1 MKPISSVC
9 SSPGAGSVRGL
20 AWAWMALLAT
30 LWTLL
35 CQCPPAVAQ
44 ERSKVVEPSSVALQL
59 SEATEP
65 SKLKTDWMSGTVPAN
80 WVDLKS
86 GSAAADTALWYR
98 VEFDVP
104 AGPDSTDS
112 WALYLPYLYDGGRF
126 WLNGQPLTAIAQST
140 ASTHLRWER
149 PRLITIA
156 DNQLREG
163 RNELLLRSIRYGP
176 RVGVQLQHIA
186 VGPTVELLPVFDRR
200 MFWVR
205 TMPQYAVVTCLVVGL
220 FVTSIW
226 WHRRDEVLY
235 GLFGLAA
242 ILWSVRTLTFVVEV
256 MPAEWWPWWRA
267 VYHSATGGFI
277 VVMALFAMRFASQR
291 RPLLERAMLAYWLLG
306 PVLMVVSG
314 GALDSQIGR
323 IWTAGMIP
331 IGLSMLAFAGYAAW
345 RQRSGAAIALFSAM
359 VLGVMAG
366 IHDYMVAW
374 DVMIQL
380 PMPARSWLAH
390 RIFLLHHAANLLLLV
405 MVAILTMRFVQTLDG
420 LADLNRHLEER
431 VRQRE
436 KELVQRHAQVSRLSR
451 EYAVNEERQRIMQD
465 LHDGL
470 GSQMFTALARVE
482 RGAIEPAEI
491 TQLLR
496 DCIADMRLTFELIA
510 PEQFDFSSALGNLR
524 FRWEGMFKEA
534 GVASHWNFDG
544 LKRAGDLT
552 PTSALHALR
561 IIQEALTNVLKH
573 ARASRVS
580 VTLQAVD
587 QHLKVSIE
595 DDGCGIETGAANNP
609 AARGISSM
617 KHRARRLGAVL
628 LVSSEKRGTRIS
640 LDLPLVN
647 RGEGTP
653 QTVSEPDID
662 SRKYGIGTRSC
673 GIVQFPTRS

>member
-1 MKPISSVC
+1 MKPISWDC
-9 SSPGAGSVRGL
+9 SSAGAAAAPGVAKARLTLL
-20 AWAWMALLAT
+20 AASWALLCLGTMAS
-30 LWTLL
+30 
-35 CQCPPAVAQ
+35 AQ
-44 ERSKVVEPSSVALQL
+44 ERGKVVEPSSVALQL
-59 SEATEP
+59 SAATEP
-65 SKLKTDWMSGTVPAN
+65 SELKPDWKSGTVPTN
-80 WVDLKS
+80 WVGLKP
-86 GSAAADTALWYR
+86 GNAAADSALWYR
-98 VEFDVP
+98 VEFEVP

-140 ASTHLRWER
+140 AATHLRWER
-149 PRLITIA
+149 PRLITIP
-156 DNQLREG
+156 DNQLKDG

-226 WHRRDEVLY
+226 WRRRDEVLY

-267 VYHSATGGFI
+267 IYHSATGGFI
-277 VVMALFAMRFASQR
+277 VVLALFAMRFAGQR
-291 RPLLERAMLAYWLLG
+291 RPLLERAMFAYWLLG
-306 PVLMVVSG
+306 PVLMVASG

-331 IGLSMLAFAGYAAW
+331 IGLSMLAFTGYAAW
-345 RQRSGAAIALFSAM
+345 RQRTGAAIALFSAM
-359 VLGVMAG
+359 VLGVLAG

-374 DVMIQL
+374 DGMIQL
-380 PMPARSWLAH
+380 PMPVRSWLAH

-436 KELVQRHAQVSRLSR
+436 QELVHRHAQVSRISR
-451 EYAVNEERQRIMQD
+451 EQAVSDERQRIMQD

-491 TQLLR
+491 TQMLR

-510 PEQFDFSSALGNLR
+510 PEQFDFASALGNLR

-534 GVASHWNFDG
+534 GMASHWNFDG

-552 PTSALHALR
+552 PASALHVLR
-561 IIQEALTNVLKH
+561 ILQEALTNVLKH

-587 QHLKVSIE
+587 QHLKISVE
-595 DDGCGIETGAANNP
+595 DDGSGIDASVAENP
-609 AARGISSM
+609 GARGISSM

-628 LVSSEKRGTRIS
+628 LVSSETRGTRIS